1 MHARGQWLNVLVGSL
16 ERKFKNK
23 QTNEDGSH
31 IKCSYKTKPGKK
43 NNKTSHTKEHKK
55 LFGRCG
61 DSMMS
66 ICICLNSSRCI
77 H

>member
-1 MHARGQWLNVLVGSL
+1 MHACGQWLNVFVESL

-23 QTNEDGSH
+23 QTKEDGSH
-31 IKCSYKTKPGKK
+31 IKCSYKTKPEKTKQK
-43 NNKTSHTKEHKK
+43 NKPHIRTQEI
-55 LFGRCG
+55 FGRC